1 MCVTLAQRTNLC
13 FVCAHYLCVCT
24 RVQGCCCGA
33 SEPGA
38 LKEDPFLS
46 CNDEK
51 KYGPYD
57 RTGGSA
63 GSCPECKQGLGAF
76 ASLTIKLAIMHACG
90 S

>member
-1 MCVTLAQRTNLC
+1 
-13 FVCAHYLCVCT
+13 
-24 RVQGCCCGA
+24 
-33 SEPGA
+33 
-38 LKEDPFLS
+38 LS

-90 S
+90 L